1 MFLDPRWDLKPTGIA
16 EEFDRA
22 CELWARGIPHSE
34 VTKVGSGNN
43 IRGSDA
49 RYYFVPIS
57 LQSTLFYTIS
67 FESMLGVHSTLN
79 PWPA

>member
-22 CELWARGIPHSE
+22 CELWARGIPYSE

-43 IRGSDA
+43 IRGGDA
-49 RYYFVPIS
+49 RYLSQYPYSQHYSI
-57 LQSTLFYTIS
+57 QS
-67 FESMLGVHSTLN
+67 HSN
-79 PWPA
+79 PC